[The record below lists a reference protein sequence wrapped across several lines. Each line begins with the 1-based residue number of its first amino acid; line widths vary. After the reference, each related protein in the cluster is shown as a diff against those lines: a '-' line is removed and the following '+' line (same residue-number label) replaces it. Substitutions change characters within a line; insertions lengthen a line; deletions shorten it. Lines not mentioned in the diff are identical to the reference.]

1 MIARWDGVWGR
12 AKREREIVELTDLMP
27 TLLDAA
33 GIELPAKMDGQSN
46 AALFAGADFRGRG
59 HAYVES
65 YAGGPE
71 DPTRGPAVWAKT
83 IRTDRWRATFYPD
96 ASHGELFDLESDPGE
111 FENRWNDSACREVRA
126 EHQRMLLTRMMLMD
140 HV

>member
-1 MIARWDGVWGR
+1 
-12 AKREREIVELTDLMP
+12 
-27 TLLDAA
+27 
-33 GIELPAKMDGQSN
+33 MDGRSN
-46 AALFAGADFRGRG
+46 VGLLAGEAFTGRG

-65 YAGGPE
+65 YAGAPE

-96 ASHGELFDLESDPGE
+96 ASHGELFDLQNDPGE
-111 FENRWNDSACREVRA
+111 FENRWDDPACRDVIA
-126 EHQRMLLTRMMLMD
+126 EHQRILLTRMMLMD